1 MTRLGATLTLL
12 AISAVA
18 AVPAAA
24 QPALTLSDAM
34 SRARVQHPAA
44 RAAAAAERESSH
56 RVAEAR
62 AGYFPRV
69 DFTESWQ
76 RGDNPVFVFGTLLSQ
91 RRFTAADFALDRLN
105 QPDPVNSFRSAFSVE
120 QPLFDGGFTRL
131 AVRRAGL
138 GEAVARA
145 GRERTEQDLAL
156 AAARAFAGVVET
168 GTSVTAARAAV
179 DAAESDLTR
188 ARNRRDLGL
197 VTEAD
202 VLAVEV
208 HLARVRQRLVQ
219 AEGDLRVARAQLNEA
234 MGAPLDDDY
243 QVAPTEPA
251 PSASAVEV
259 LEREALERRPEAQ
272 EAALAT
278 SLAATTSDVARA
290 YYMPQVGV
298 QGGYEWNGDDWGSKV
313 SSWVVGAQVR
323 VNLFRGF
330 ADKARL
336 AAARE
341 TETRA
346 AAERQRVEQAVRLD
360 VRAASTRLEAAQAR
374 EAVGQ
379 AAVAQARESQRII
392 RDRYEAGLAT
402 ITDVLRA
409 AESVLQAESEASAAR
424 VRVLLQA
431 LELDRA
437 VGRL

>member
-1 MTRLGATLTLL
+1 MTRLGVTFTLTALLAAPALAQPTLTL
-12 AISAVA
+12 A
-18 AVPAAA
+18 
-24 QPALTLSDAM
+24 DAM
-34 SRARVQHPAA
+34 SRARTQHPAA
-44 RAAAAAERESSH
+44 RAAAAAERESGH
-56 RVAEAR
+56 RVVEAR

-105 QPDPVNSFRSAFSVE
+105 QPDPVNNFRSAFSVE

-138 GEAVARA
+138 GQAVARA

-156 AAARAFAGVVET
+156 GAARAYASVVEA
-168 GTSVTAARAAV
+168 GTFVAAARAAV
-179 DAAESDLTR
+179 EAAESDLGR

-208 HLARVRQRLVQ
+208 HLARVRQQLVQ
-219 AEGDLRVARAQLNEA
+219 AQGDLRVATAQLNEA

-243 QVAPTEPA
+243 EVAPAAPA
-251 PSASAVEV
+251 PPATAVEA
-259 LEREALERRPEAQ
+259 LEQEALERRPEAR

-278 SLAATTSDVARA
+278 SLAANTSDAARA
-290 YYMPQVGV
+290 HYMPQVGF

-330 ADKARL
+330 GDKARL

-341 TETRA
+341 AETRA
-346 AAERQRVEQAVRLD
+346 AAERQRIEQAVRLD

-374 EAVGQ
+374 ETVGK
-379 AAVAQARESQRII
+379 AALAQARESQRII

-402 ITDVLRA
+402 VTDVLRA